1 MNLNLRNFTPSLNP
15 NSMDQNTRI
24 APPHADPLTERE
36 MEVLSLV
43 AEGCANKLIGARLFI
58 CEATVKNHV
67 TFIMR
72 KLMASDRTH
81 AVVTAIRLGWLA
93 I

>member
-1 MNLNLRNFTPSLNP
+1 MATVSTSIAAPYSNP
-15 NSMDQNTRI
+15 LS
-24 APPHADPLTERE
+24 ERQ

-43 AEGCANKLIGARLFI
+43 AEGYANKLIAARLFI

-72 KLMASDRTH
+72 KLRASDRTH
-81 AVVTAIRLGWLA
+81 AVVTAIRLGWFS

>member
-1 MNLNLRNFTPSLNP
+1 MTTVSTSITAPYGNP
-15 NSMDQNTRI
+15 LSGRQ
-24 APPHADPLTERE
+24 

-43 AEGCANKLIGARLFI
+43 AEGYANKLIAARLFI

-67 TFIMR
+67 TFIMK

-81 AVVTAIRLGWLA
+81 AVVTAIRLGWLS

>member
-1 MNLNLRNFTPSLNP
+1 MATVGTSITAPYGNP
-15 NSMDQNTRI
+15 LSGRQ
-24 APPHADPLTERE
+24 

-43 AEGCANKLIGARLFI
+43 AEGYVNKLIAARLFI

-67 TFIMR
+67 TFIMK

-81 AVVTAIRLGWLA
+81 AVVTAIRFGWLA